1 MMLATAN
8 AEKALEN
15 SARPMALPAIEAGL
29 YPAVIVGIQ
38 GVTTTYEGKVK
49 EGFRFIFQYED
60 DEGQRWHIAS
70 KQFDLNFYEKSNF
83 AKMFTQWTGCQNTPE
98 EIMNM
103 LKKGGFVDD
112 KGMINWANFLGKHTA
127 LMLELKPSKKDPE
140 KKFVELMSLHAPTK
154 KTGRIE
160 AKVEEKIPAFFG
172 EIYSGTVDDAMYLE
186 GIELAEKKEADS
198 KDEKQSA
205 NTEKKTEKKAPKS
218 KVSEADGEVNYD
230 DATAAEV
237 PTDEELPF

>member
-49 EGFRFIFQYED
+49 EGFRFIFKYED

-83 AKMFTQWTGCQNTPE
+83 AKMFTQWTGCTNTPE
-98 EIMNM
+98 GIMDM
-103 LKKGGFVDD
+103 LKKGGFVDG

-154 KTGRIE
+154 KTGRID
-160 AKVEEKIPAFFG
+160 AKVSEKIPAFFG

-186 GIELAEKKEADS
+186 GIELAEKKIDEDS
-198 KDEKQSA
+198 KDEKKP
-205 NTEKKTEKKAPKS
+205 EKKSEKKAPKNS
-218 KVSEADGEVNYD
+218 VPEDDGEVNCD
-230 DATAAEV
+230 DADAAET